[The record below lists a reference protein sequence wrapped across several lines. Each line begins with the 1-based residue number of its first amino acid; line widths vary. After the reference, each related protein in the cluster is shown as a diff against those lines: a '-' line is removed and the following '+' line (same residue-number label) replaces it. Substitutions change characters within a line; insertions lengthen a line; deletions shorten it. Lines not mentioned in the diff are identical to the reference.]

1 MSHQTHLTTE
11 ANDIVLVRHFDAPR
25 PLVFMAWVDPIMLA
39 EWWGPEGFTAKVEA
53 DVREGG
59 EMSLIMYS
67 PEGEAYPIGGH
78 FGEIVPNEVLVMIMD
93 ASRHSEGW
101 HEAVKAGF
109 IEAGGKPEDYNADPI
124 ETRVTFED
132 DGEGTTVTVRQ
143 TFTMATMR
151 DAHVGLGSGVGWSGS
166 FDKLDIILAK
176 EMAR

>member
-1 MSHQTHLTTE
+1 MSYATDIMTE
-11 ANDIVLVRHFDAPR
+11 ANDIVLTRFFDAPR
-25 PLVFMAWVDPIMLA
+25 PLVFMAWVDPVMLA
-39 EWWGPEGFTAKVEA
+39 EWWGPEGFTATVDM

-59 EMSLIMYS
+59 EMALTMYS

-78 FGEIVPNEVLVMIMD
+78 FGEIVPNETLVMIMD
-93 ASRHSEGW
+93 ASRHSAGW

-132 DGEGTTVTVRQ
+132 DGEGTKVTVRQ

-151 DAHVGLGSGVGWSGS
+151 DAHVKLGSAVGWNGS
-166 FDKLDIILAK
+166 FNKLDAVLVK
-176 EMAR
+176 TV